1 MQRWCGV
8 GAGLLLALTLVNRSG
23 DPGQYGGGGVCL
35 SMRSAAGHQASA
47 TGPTGSP
54 CRAVPSGRWRV
65 AKACRRSRIRA
76 ALEQQQNP
84 IFFDFCRPCQR
95 LHPLHPRLYGCTP
108 RRPPSP
114 LRGRRATAVACVAWR
129 SLARWVCWFRGGARG
144 PAWPCAGATPTGATC
159 AEWWSIRAV
168 LPAGRIPGL
177 CAGWGSWPGAGSLR
191 GQGVMP
197 MCWRTS
203 LQNEAACRVRVAAL
217 SAPGSPTPVSGAAP
231 DPAGV
236 APAHSPG
243 CQTASAGN
251 RGLRDQS

>member
-8 GAGLLLALTLVNRSG
+8 GAGLLLALTWVNRSG

-47 TGPTGSP
+47 TGPTGSR

-84 IFFDFCRPCQR
+84 IFCEFCRPCQR

-197 MCWRTS
+197 MCWHTS
-203 LQNEAACRVRVAAL
+203 LQNEAVCRVSCGAQRARVAHACVRRCTRSCGRRT
-217 SAPGSPTPVSGAAP
+217 SA
-231 DPAGV
+231 
-236 APAHSPG
+236 
-243 CQTASAGN
+243 
-251 RGLRDQS
+251 

>member
-1 MQRWCGV
+1 MVGVFALACAQQRGIKQVPRVPPARDVALCHLDAGALPKHAGV
-8 GAGLLLALTLVNRSG
+8 R
-23 DPGQYGGGGVCL
+23 
-35 SMRSAAGHQASA
+35 ASA
-47 TGPTGSP
+47 RPLSNNRT
-54 CRAVPSGRWRV
+54 
-65 AKACRRSRIRA
+65 
-76 ALEQQQNP
+76 L
-84 IFFDFCRPCQR
+84 FFCDFCRPCQR

-197 MCWRTS
+197 MCWHTS
-203 LQNEAACRVRVAAL
+203 LQNEAVCRVSCGAQRARVAHACVRRCTRSCGRRT
-217 SAPGSPTPVSGAAP
+217 SA
-231 DPAGV
+231 
-236 APAHSPG
+236 
-243 CQTASAGN
+243 
-251 RGLRDQS
+251 